1 MLYLSSFDFNK
12 DNLIVTI
19 SSTESTETRT
29 IESDDKI
36 KEVVKNTKILGIQTV
51 CGTLILTEYNKE
63 LIKLLNKKG
72 QKIGIKAH
80 LRNWIE
86 AEFIGNNAY
95 EYTFRINGET
105 INIKREYLIMQG
117 VKIDVTDRFKSEP
130 KEYKDVEDKDY
141 FYEGYVK
148 ETVQPTPEELR
159 IEAEQR
165 RKAQEQYR
173 LEQEQKKIEEKN
185 RLKEERKA
193 KRAEEKL
200 REKELANIKK
210 RELEAQRLQEKM
222 RNTKVTKEE
231 PVKSVKEPAK
241 NIGTGRKFRVPTSA
255 ELKEKFKPEQF
266 YKGFKILKNKES
278 GELAIIYMKGKPI
291 YCKLIKG
298 YVPSGGSLVVPID
311 SIAAVKR
318 WLNAE
323 FYS

>member
-12 DNLIVTI
+12 DNLVVNI
-19 SSTESTETRT
+19 SSTESSETRT

-105 INIKREYLIMQG
+105 ITLKREYLLMQG

-130 KEYKDVEDKDY
+130 KEYKDIEAKDY

-222 RNTKVTKEE
+222 RNTKITKEE
-231 PVKSVKEPAK
+231 QVKSVKEPAK

-278 GELAIIYMKGKPI
+278 GELAIIYMKEKPI

>member
-86 AEFIGNNAY
+86 AEFTGNNAY

-105 INIKREYLIMQG
+105 VTLKREYLIMQG
-117 VKIDVTDRFKSEP
+117 VKIDVTDKFKSEP
-130 KEYKDVEDKDY
+130 KEYKDVEVKDY

-173 LEQEQKKIEEKN
+173 LEQEQKRIEEKN
-185 RLKEERKA
+185 RLKEEQKA

-200 REKELANIKK
+200 REKELASIKR

-278 GELAIIYMKGKPI
+278 GELAIIYMKEKPI

>member
-86 AEFIGNNAY
+86 AEFTGNNAY

-105 INIKREYLIMQG
+105 VTLKREYLIMQG
-117 VKIDVTDRFKSEP
+117 VKIDVTDKFKSEP
-130 KEYKDVEDKDY
+130 KEYKDIEVKDY

-278 GELAIIYMKGKPI
+278 GELAIIYMKEKPI